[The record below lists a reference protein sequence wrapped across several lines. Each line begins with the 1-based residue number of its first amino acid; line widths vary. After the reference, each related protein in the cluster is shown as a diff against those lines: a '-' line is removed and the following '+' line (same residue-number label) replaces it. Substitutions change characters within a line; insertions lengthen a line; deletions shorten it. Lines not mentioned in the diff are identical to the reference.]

1 MIMKMKVCANRAK
14 VAISSEKSVFTPFK
28 RLITRL
34 KTPYLKPIVTVC
46 RACLILLSFIGT
58 AKAELYK
65 YLSEDGVTVL
75 DSHVPARYVKNG
87 YTILSADGRVLEV
100 VPRALTE
107 EEIRARD
114 RMLAAQQQKEKLKQ
128 EQKIADQNLLRI
140 YSTPEDVIRAR
151 DTKITSIDNFIR
163 TSQGNLQRLE
173 SQKRN
178 LESTLANI
186 ERAGGTIPEDPLN
199 RIRHVEIRI
208 RTTEREIIEKRTEMK
223 ALEKSFATDL
233 QRLKQLYGARE
244 G

>member
-1 MIMKMKVCANRAK
+1 M
-14 VAISSEKSVFTPFK
+14 
-28 RLITRL
+28 
-34 KTPYLKPIVTVC
+34 
-46 RACLILLSFIGT
+46 
-58 AKAELYK
+58 
-65 YLSEDGVTVL
+65 L

-199 RIRHVEIRI
+199 RIRHVETSI
-208 RTTEREIIEKRTEMK
+208 RTTEREIVCARLATVETTLRRSGRLVSRPTASVNRQ
-223 ALEKSFATDL
+223 ALRSKKNSTQGSPLRIPTF
-233 QRLKQLYGARE
+233 GW
-244 G
+244 

>member
-1 MIMKMKVCANRAK
+1 M
-14 VAISSEKSVFTPFK
+14 
-28 RLITRL
+28 
-34 KTPYLKPIVTVC
+34 
-46 RACLILLSFIGT
+46 
-58 AKAELYK
+58 
-65 YLSEDGVTVL
+65 
-75 DSHVPARYVKNG
+75 
-87 YTILSADGRVLEV
+87 

-173 SQKRN
+173 RRKRN
-178 LESTLANI
+178 LESTLASI
-186 ERAGGTIPEDPLN
+186 VRAGGTTPEDPLN